1 MIIKSPRLDVCAFR
15 SAADVLDM
23 IIKFYSSE
31 SHDHVRPRGTGMKGV
46 GGAREKQL

>member
-23 IIKFYSSE
+23 IIKFYSE
-31 SHDHVRPRGTGMKGV
+31 SHDHVRPRGTGMKGD